1 MASGIASPVLVD
13 DDGVD
18 LEWLVK
24 LAGALGMNP
33 IRVRWRLVALAR
45 WWAARKRDL
54 APATSRRFRHQKCWS
69 CRQIRAVDEPRC
81 GHCGA
86 RLGSKPAAFMRSLGF
101 VVPPS
106 LAMSS
111 LLVSLNLAIYLRVWM
126 ADGTLAFGL
135 SHESLLVFGAH
146 GSHGLADPV
155 GWWRLLASMFLHFNL
170 LHLGL
175 NMMALLQVGPSVED
189 LLGRGEMLSA
199 FLLSGIAGNLLSEL
213 RTTPFIGAGAS
224 GAILGLVGLAAGVG
238 HASRSVEGR
247 TVRNRML
254 QWGAYTLLFGV
265 AMGADNLAHLGGF
278 VAGGVWGLARATRV
292 VFRGQPR
299 SHPALGL
306 MGGLLLG
313 ASTLPPL
320 LRPVDPR
327 QRARAPAAAYDEEV
341 EERSLGPVDVVAS
354 AAPAQGPRSLDSDL
368 PVVGPQA
375 SSIEE
380 LLGELERAGGVDPR
394 GSFTR
399 WGRGLA
405 HRLKQRQV
413 VSIPGLRGGYRIV
426 ARSMPNGA
434 VWFEVEATT
443 ALAPPPGDGA
453 ADEVPRALRSL
464 LARGDVVLPPVG
476 SFVVRPCLEG
486 EASPCA
492 SFVLGGELEAYGLGE
507 SDDAKLAAVLGASAP
522 SNAAS
527 SGVRGV
533 ALVEIVIEHVEAYGL
548 VAMPSPMGASE
559 LASLTFPG
567 GRPLPPSL
575 RRWLRF
581 DRTVPFGDQPP
592 RALRARAYW
601 KAELRYDDPGWLR
614 RLDAVIPREVVPL
627 PGGDESRTA
636 LYLGA
641 MDERG
646 EYPLLVFDIDDVPSV
661 YFEAGFDVWLARHF
675 SLPGFDPP
683 ELPARV
689 AQEAFGGRTSL
700 TAW

>member
-1 MASGIASPVLVD
+1 
-13 DDGVD
+13 
-18 LEWLVK
+18 
-24 LAGALGMNP
+24 
-33 IRVRWRLVALAR
+33 
-45 WWAARKRDL
+45 
-54 APATSRRFRHQKCWS
+54 
-69 CRQIRAVDEPRC
+69 
-81 GHCGA
+81 
-86 RLGSKPAAFMRSLGF
+86 
-101 VVPPS
+101 
-106 LAMSS
+106 
-111 LLVSLNLAIYLRVWM
+111 
-126 ADGTLAFGL
+126 
-135 SHESLLVFGAH
+135 
-146 GSHGLADPV
+146 
-155 GWWRLLASMFLHFNL
+155 
-170 LHLGL
+170 
-175 NMMALLQVGPSVED
+175 
-189 LLGRGEMLSA
+189 
-199 FLLSGIAGNLLSEL
+199 
-213 RTTPFIGAGAS
+213 
-224 GAILGLVGLAAGVG
+224 
-238 HASRSVEGR
+238 
-247 TVRNRML
+247 
-254 QWGAYTLLFGV
+254 
-265 AMGADNLAHLGGF
+265 
-278 VAGGVWGLARATRV
+278 
-292 VFRGQPR
+292 
-299 SHPALGL
+299 
-306 MGGLLLG
+306 
-313 ASTLPPL
+313 
-320 LRPVDPR
+320 
-327 QRARAPAAAYDEEV
+327 
-341 EERSLGPVDVVAS
+341 
-354 AAPAQGPRSLDSDL
+354 
-368 PVVGPQA
+368 
-375 SSIEE
+375 
-380 LLGELERAGGVDPR
+380 
-394 GSFTR
+394 
-399 WGRGLA
+399 
-405 HRLKQRQV
+405 
-413 VSIPGLRGGYRIV
+413 
-426 ARSMPNGA
+426 
-434 VWFEVEATT
+434 
-443 ALAPPPGDGA
+443 
-453 ADEVPRALRSL
+453 
-464 LARGDVVLPPVG
+464 VG

-592 RALRARAYW
+592 RARSARAYW